1 MFLELHSIASFP
13 GGSKEFI
20 SPMKLCVKIS
30 VAVLM
35 FISFSGVRALILDLI
50 PKDLEITSY
59 KILNHLKKLTTLS
72 DIFWSR
78 FQQQFTTL

>member
-20 SPMKLCVKIS
+20 SPMKLCLNIY

-35 FISFSGVRALILDLI
+35 FISFSGGELFDLI
-50 PKDLEITSY
+50 PQ
-59 KILNHLKKLTTLS
+59 
-72 DIFWSR
+72 R
-78 FQQQFTTL
+78 FRNNFL